1 MAWRG
6 IHDVL
11 GNLDGELHSRGYWC
25 RLGLH
30 EAGLGKAISIVIGVL
45 AGLVLFIAFAS
56 YQLRQFRRVS
66 AAVASGS

>member
-1 MAWRG
+1 MSVAG
-6 IHDVL
+6 V
-11 GNLDGELHSRGYWC
+11 
-25 RLGLH
+25 GLH

-66 AAVASGS
+66 AAVASGP